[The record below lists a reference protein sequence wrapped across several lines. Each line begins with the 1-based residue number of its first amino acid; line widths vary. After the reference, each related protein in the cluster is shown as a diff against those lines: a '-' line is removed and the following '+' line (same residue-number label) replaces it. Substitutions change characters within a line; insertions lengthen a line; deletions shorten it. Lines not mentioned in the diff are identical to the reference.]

1 MQRKYQKEE
10 GEEEP
15 REVAENLLGWKFGDP
30 GSSSSSSTL
39 NQLKGVGKRS
49 SRGGYEFQRRL
60 RALPLHSKK
69 LLFSVPEFPHP

>member
-49 SRGGYEFQRRL
+49 SRGGYEDGIP
-60 RALPLHSKK
+60 ALPLHSKK